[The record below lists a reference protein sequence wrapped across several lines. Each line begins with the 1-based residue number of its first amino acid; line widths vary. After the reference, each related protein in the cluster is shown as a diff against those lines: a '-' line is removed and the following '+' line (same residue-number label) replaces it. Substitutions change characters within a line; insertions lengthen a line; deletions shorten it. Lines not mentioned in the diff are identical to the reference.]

1 MLYNGEKPA
10 NTAEP
15 ACPALG
21 RLITFE
27 GIDGT
32 GKTTQI
38 IRLVAALR
46 ASGVRVL
53 ELREPGGTVISE
65 AIRPILLDSKHAE
78 MSQETELLLFAA
90 ARAQLVREVIQPA
103 LAEGIWVLCDR
114 FIDSTVAYQGYGRGL
129 DLEMIET
136 LNRYAVG
143 SCRPDITFLFDLP
156 VEKAVQRRAGRQ
168 GKADRLEAESLAF
181 VRRTRDGYLA
191 LAAREPGRIIL
202 VDADQPE
209 TAIAQYIFSVIREGF
224 GI

>member
-10 NTAEP
+10 NTAES
-15 ACPALG
+15 ACPARG

-103 LAEGIWVLCDR
+103 LAEGTWVLCDR

-156 VEKAVQRRAGRQ
+156 VETAVQRRAGRQ